1 MLNRV
6 AIKIKIIVQYLKK
19 IKIFYFFKV
28 EKKKRKKVHYFII
41 CVQIVSDMSLLNFKS
56 YFALIQLKI
65 LNYLRLFSNI
75 SWQHFFEKNNISS
88 QSRFILRSW
97 HLARMFVALCSLKA
111 FFPLNNGCYDN
122 QGNVVFLVTIAT
134 VDKDK
139 KCLIHF
145 HELSDTK
152 TTRKKECKHGY
163 DAM

>member
-75 SWQHFFEKNNISS
+75 S
-88 QSRFILRSW
+88 
-97 HLARMFVALCSLKA
+97 
-111 FFPLNNGCYDN
+111 
-122 QGNVVFLVTIAT
+122 
-134 VDKDK
+134 
-139 KCLIHF
+139 
-145 HELSDTK
+145 
-152 TTRKKECKHGY
+152 
-163 DAM
+163 